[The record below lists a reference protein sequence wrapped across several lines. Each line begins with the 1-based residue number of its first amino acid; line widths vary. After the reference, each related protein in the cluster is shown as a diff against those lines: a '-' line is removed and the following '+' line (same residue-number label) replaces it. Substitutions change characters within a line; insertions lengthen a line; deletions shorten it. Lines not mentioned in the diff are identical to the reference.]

1 LGNDWFLTTQLVE
14 LSTQPGGQWNSS
26 WWARY
31 LWEDSL
37 QILEL
42 WGHPEVGNM
51 RGSVAAVGSW
61 VCLKMGYTPNYSHLV
76 GIMIINHWV

>member
-1 LGNDWFLTTQLVE
+1 MGNDWFLATQLVE

-42 WGHPEVGNM
+42 WGHPEVGKHAWICSSGWKLLG
-51 RGSVAAVGSW
+51 RPSP
-61 VCLKMGYTPNYSHLV
+61 K
-76 GIMIINHWV
+76 